1 MKFVSFVLFFPVNVM
16 DMYKGK
22 ITFMKMYKTQQREM
36 QRLIFFGDLT
46 LIFFQ
51 QEFLGMIVMVWK
63 TLKRQMVTM
72 DILLKTLKTYIKN

>member
-1 MKFVSFVLFFPVNVM
+1 M